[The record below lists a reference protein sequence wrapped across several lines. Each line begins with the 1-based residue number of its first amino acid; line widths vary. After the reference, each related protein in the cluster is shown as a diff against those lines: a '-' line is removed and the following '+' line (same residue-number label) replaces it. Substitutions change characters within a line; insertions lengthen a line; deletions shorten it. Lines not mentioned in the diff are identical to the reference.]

1 MKIADLASEPK
12 LVRVVIAD
20 KDIVE
25 QYGDELEFWV
35 WDRQPIEKFLKFAGK
50 TITEDDLPEL
60 VAFTREMILDE
71 EGNTVVT
78 GGKMLPTTI
87 MTRCITR
94 VMEQLG
100 KS

>member
-1 MKIADLASEPK
+1 MKIAELATEPK
-12 LVRVVIAD
+12 LLKVVLDDA
-20 KDIVE
+20 DIVE

-60 VAFTREMILDE
+60 IAFTREMILDE
-71 EGNTVVT
+71 DGQPVVREG
-78 GGKMLPTTI
+78 KILPTLI
-87 MTRCITR
+87 MTRCITK